1 MSQNSAQ
8 EEEDD
13 FDDTVTDMDE
23 EKPSAPQK
31 PVENAF
37 DAPFKGLDIDLN
49 ENNSASEKEQQK
61 SPDHNTNTSATSAA
75 QQSFSAMFESKGQDS
90 FDW

>member
-1 MSQNSAQ
+1 
-8 EEEDD
+8 
-13 FDDTVTDMDE
+13 MDE
-23 EKPSAPQK
+23 EKPATPQK

-49 ENNSASEKEQQK
+49 ENNSVEKKEQK
-61 SPDHNTNTSATSAA
+61 SPEQNTNTSTTSAA
-75 QQSFSAMFESKGQDS
+75 QQSFSAMFASKDQDS